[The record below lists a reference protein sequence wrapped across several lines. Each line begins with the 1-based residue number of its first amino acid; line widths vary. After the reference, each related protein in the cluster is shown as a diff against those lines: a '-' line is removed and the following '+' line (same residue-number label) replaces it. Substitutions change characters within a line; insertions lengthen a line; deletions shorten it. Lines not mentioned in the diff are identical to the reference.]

1 MKKNFLFILFLLT
14 AFCSYA
20 QHGFFRGHNNYVAPA
35 NTSTPSNALDFDGVD
50 DYVNCGTNPML
61 NLVSSMTFELW
72 IKPNQ
77 NMGNGKWDR
86 LIHRNWP
93 TGYFFGGRNGSTNAL
108 AVVLSGD
115 LNAAVTPNNSI
126 DVGVWQH
133 VGFVFDDPANTIK
146 IYKNGTLISTSTWN
160 GTITGNPNSLLTLSQ
175 SSETFNGAMDDVRIW
190 NVARTQSEIQSN
202 MNTELTGTE
211 TGLVAYYQFNQGITA
226 GDNTSISTVTDK
238 TTNALNGTL
247 TNFAKTGT
255 TSNFVVGKVN
265 TNNNGSTT
273 SPPSQ
278 VLTGGLVL
286 NLDAANPESYSGTGT
301 TWADLSGNGY
311 NGTLIN
317 GPTFSSAN
325 GGSIVF
331 NGINNVTTFGNIL
344 NIGLSSWTVSCW
356 VKFNG
361 GSAITGIIG
370 KTSYRGYD
378 GRYSIYIENNNLG
391 AFFQSNN
398 VFGTATPIT
407 PYLDNKFHNIV
418 MTIDR
423 TSMMYFYIDGILKG
437 TPIDVSSTN
446 GINLNTSTDNFY
458 IGSYATNTGQTPDYF
473 FNGNIGQ
480 ASIYNR
486 ALTTAEVI
494 ANFNALRTR
503 FGL

>member
-61 NLVSSMTFELW
+61 NLVSSMTIELW

-202 MNTELTGTE
+202 MNTELAGTE
-211 TGLVAYYQFNQGITA
+211 TGLVAYYPFNQGVAA
-226 GDNTSISTVTDK
+226 GDNTAIVSVIDK
-238 TTNALNGTL
+238 TSNALNGTL

-265 TNNNGSTT
+265 TNNNGST
-273 SPPSQ
+273 PSQ
-278 VLTGGLVL
+278 PSSVLTGGLVL
-286 NLDAANPESYSGTGT
+286 NLDAANLTSYSGTGS
-301 TWADLSGNGY
+301 TWTDISGASNNMSLFNGASFDSSNQNSILFDGVNNYVGKNTAINTGQDFTVSVWMYATLLGNTRTSLVANSYNYSSGNGWFFCTDAG
-311 NGTLIN
+311 GTNNSFFLSIGN
-317 GPTFSSAN
+317 DYPVKVSSSNSISLNTWNYLTAVVKS
-325 GGSIVF
+325 GGRYIDLYK
-331 NGINNVTTFGNIL
+331 NGILISGDTT
-344 NIGLSSWTVSCW
+344 
-356 VKFNG
+356 
-361 GSAITGIIG
+361 
-370 KTSYRGYD
+370 D
-378 GRYSIYIENNNLG
+378 LG
-391 AFFQSNN
+391 ASTINYNYANFSIGFRDPA
-398 VFGTATPIT
+398 GTKDP
-407 PYLDNKFHNIV
+407 FH
-418 MTIDR
+418 
-423 TSMMYFYIDGILKG
+423 
-437 TPIDVSSTN
+437 
-446 GINLNTSTDNFY
+446 
-458 IGSYATNTGQTPDYF
+458 
-473 FNGNIGQ
+473 GNIGSTQ
-480 ASIYNR
+480 IYNR
-486 ALTTAEVI
+486 ILTADEVLQ
-494 ANFNALRTR
+494 NFNTTKLR